1 MSESGY
7 QYSPIP
13 PAQEFHSSQ
22 ADIRLLVCGARSGKT
37 RTTLGG
43 EHIRDA
49 FFQPGFFQRDI
60 DAGEPY
66 GMLVGEPTF
75 KMVKLIAWALVIK
88 ALPKE
93 RIIHI
98 DRKDWIIHFQGI
110 WGVTQII
117 FSSYEQG
124 ASKIEGIP
132 IYRAYLDEC
141 FQCPETYYDEVLTRL
156 SDRLGRLVM
165 VGTPKPVAWIID
177 RIINKSVTDDS
188 IFYKSWKTS
197 ENPYFPKQ
205 RLEYL
210 RKILPPKIFKRNFEA
225 CLDGFQGQ
233 IYEDFN
239 RNIHPQEFEINMQE
253 YRFIWG
259 SMDWG
264 WTHNGSMY
272 IFGLRDD
279 DKVDIL
285 HEVSEPGLTIVPVP
299 GSNRSWAEIMRD
311 YQTMYSEKFDYF
323 YAGPDRPE
331 NIESISSLGIRI
343 QAADNPV
350 VEGIQFVSALL
361 HVYSD
366 EYGKETAK
374 LRIHKT
380 NCPKICQKMPMLRWQ
395 EKSDGTFDEKQL
407 KKDDDECDSL
417 RYGLFSMRKWFNLY
431 TYFKESKEAL

>member
-1 MSESGY
+1 MNDSGY

-13 PAQEFHSSQ
+13 PAKEFHDSL

-37 RTTLGG
+37 RSTLGG
-43 EHIRDA
+43 ELIRDA
-49 FFQPGFFQRDI
+49 LFQPGFMQRDV
-60 DAGEPY
+60 DDGENY
-66 GMLVGEPTF
+66 GILVCEPTF
-75 KMVKLIAWALVIK
+75 KMAKLIAWALIIK
-88 ALPKE
+88 ALPQN

-98 DRKDWIIHFQGI
+98 DRQDWIIHFQGI
-110 WGVTQII
+110 WGITQII

-124 ASKIEGIP
+124 ASKIEGIRL
-132 IYRAYLDEC
+132 YRAYLDEC
-141 FQCPETYYDEVLTRL
+141 FQCPENYYDEVITRL
-156 SDRLGRLVM
+156 SDSLGRLVM

-177 RIINKSVTDDS
+177 RIINKASVDNS

-197 ENPYFPKQ
+197 ENPYFKKE
-205 RLEYL
+205 RLESL
-210 RKILPPKIFKRNFEA
+210 RKLLPPKIFKRNFEA

-233 IYEDFN
+233 VYEEFD
-239 RNIHPQEFEINMQE
+239 RNLHPQDFQIDIEK

-264 WTHNGSMY
+264 WTHNGSLY

-279 DKVDIL
+279 DNVDIL

-299 GSNRSWAEIMRD
+299 GSNKSWAEIMRD
-311 YQTMYSEKFDYF
+311 YQAMYSEKFDYF

-331 NIESISSLGIRI
+331 NIESISSLGVRI

-361 HVYSD
+361 HVYENEHGEKAS
-366 EYGKETAK
+366 KI
-374 LRIHKT
+374 RIHKT
-380 NCPKICQKMPMLRWQ
+380 NCPKICQRMPMLRWQ
-395 EKSDGTFDEKQL
+395 ERADGTFDEKQF
-407 KKDDDECDSL
+407 KKDDDECDSV

-431 TYFKESKEAL
+431 AYFKESKEVS